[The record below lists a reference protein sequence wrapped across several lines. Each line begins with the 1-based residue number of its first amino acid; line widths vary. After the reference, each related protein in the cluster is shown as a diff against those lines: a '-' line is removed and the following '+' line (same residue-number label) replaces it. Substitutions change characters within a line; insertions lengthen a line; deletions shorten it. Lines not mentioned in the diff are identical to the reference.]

1 MPDAQDLTVDPQA
14 VARLAMQIPALKR
27 APRMGWLIRGVAP
40 GEVESV
46 AAHTAGVGLVAL
58 LLADLVETP
67 IDRGRLLSI
76 CLLHD
81 LAEAVIGD
89 LPRPAVRYFDP
100 GAKSAAEARA
110 LRDMLAGLP
119 FTADWLALWRDFED
133 AATDEARL
141 ARDADRLDLLL
152 QAAAYHASGRRGL
165 DDFWESAAQY
175 TWYFSAS
182 ASLFEQLQQQYS
194 HNDFSGIR

>member
-1 MPDAQDLTVDPQA
+1 MRQQSGDYDPVVDPET

-27 APRMGWLIRGVAP
+27 TPRSGWLGRGIAP

-46 AAHTAGVGLVAL
+46 AAHTAGVGLMAL
-58 LLADLVETP
+58 MLAELVDVP

-89 LPRPAVRYFDP
+89 LPWPAQRYFDP
-100 GAKSAAEARA
+100 GVKAEAEARA

-119 FTADWLALWRDFED
+119 FAADWLALWQDFED
-133 AATDEARL
+133 AGSNEAWL
-141 ARDADRLDLLL
+141 ARTLTGSTCCFRLPRTNSLVGAAWRSSGMALLAMTGISRL
-152 QAAAYHASGRRGL
+152 QCRS
-165 DDFWESAAQY
+165 S
-175 TWYFSAS
+175 SS
-182 ASLFEQLQQQYS
+182 
-194 HNDFSGIR
+194 

>member
-1 MPDAQDLTVDPQA
+1 MAEQPDPQA

-58 LLADLVETP
+58 LLADLVATP
-67 IDRGRLLSI
+67 IDRGRLLAI

-81 LAEAVIGD
+81 LAEAAIGD
-89 LPRPAVRYFDP
+89 LPQPAQRYFDP
-100 GAKSAAEARA
+100 GVKAAAEARA
-110 LRDMLAGLP
+110 LRDMLADLP
-119 FTADWLALWRDFED
+119 CAAQWLALWQEFEA
-133 AATDEARL
+133 AATDEGRL

-152 QAAAYHASGRRGL
+152 QAAAYQAAGRRGL

-175 TWYFSAS
+175 SWHFAAS
-182 ASLFEQLQQQYS
+182 ASLFDQLQQQYS
-194 HNDFSGIR
+194 HNDFSRNR

>member
-1 MPDAQDLTVDPQA
+1 MAEQPDPQA
-14 VARLAMQIPALKR
+14 VVRLAMQIPVLKR

-58 LLADLVETP
+58 LLAELVETP
-67 IDRGRLLSI
+67 IDRGRLLAI

-81 LAEAVIGD
+81 LAEAAIGD
-89 LPRPAVRYFDP
+89 LPQPAQRYFDP
-100 GAKSAAEARA
+100 GVKIEAEARA

-119 FTADWLALWRDFED
+119 FAAQWLVLWQEFED
-133 AATDEARL
+133 AVTDEGRL

-152 QAAAYHASGRRGL
+152 QAAAYHAAGRRGL
-165 DDFWESAAQY
+165 DDFWESAMHYVWHFA
-175 TWYFSAS
+175 AS
-182 ASLFEQLQQQYS
+182 AALYDQLQEQHS
-194 HNDFSGIR
+194 HNDFMRNQ